1 MELDKKK
8 TLQILNT
15 LKMCYT
21 NFKNF
26 PSIIL
31 DNDEVFFQHLIAIVD
46 SVDELCSLEITKNTN
61 SYKFRIAA
69 SLPKYNN
76 MLIEEILKFCNMFHI
91 RVDMSKSIKTT
102 SVISFEI
109 NLDN

>member
-1 MELDKKK
+1 MEINRKH
-8 TLQILNT
+8 
-15 LKMCYT
+15 
-21 NFKNF
+21 F
-26 PSIIL
+26 PKVMQ
-31 DNDEVFFQHLIAIVD
+31 DNDEVFLAHLEGVIS

-102 SVISFEI
+102 SVITFEI